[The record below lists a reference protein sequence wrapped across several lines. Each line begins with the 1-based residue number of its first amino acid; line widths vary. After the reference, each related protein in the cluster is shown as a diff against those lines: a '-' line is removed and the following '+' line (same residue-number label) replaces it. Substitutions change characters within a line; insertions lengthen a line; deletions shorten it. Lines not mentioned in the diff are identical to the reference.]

1 MQRPGMRS
9 FVRPT
14 QAVVRCLPP
23 GIRPGRL
30 PENDLIRGHCGY
42 SGKEAPSDLKPVHSG
57 ICRRSI
63 FKETQAVSFT
73 LSGHTPRRG
82 ALAPQKTNLKE

>member
-1 MQRPGMRS
+1 MKRPGLS
-9 FVRPT
+9 IFARPA
-14 QAVVRCLPP
+14 QAVARCVPSGMLP
-23 GIRPGRL
+23 G
-30 PENDLIRGHCGY
+30 NDLIRGHYGI
-42 SGKEAPSDLKPVHSG
+42 SVAKRRLRTAKQVHSG